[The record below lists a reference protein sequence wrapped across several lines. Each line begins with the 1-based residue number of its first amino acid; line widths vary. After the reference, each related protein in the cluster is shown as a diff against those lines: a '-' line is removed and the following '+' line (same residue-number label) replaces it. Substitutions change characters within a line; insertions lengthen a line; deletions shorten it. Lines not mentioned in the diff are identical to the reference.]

1 MVTHIFLLIILS
13 SDDTVHAVHEKL
25 AKLLHL
31 VALPVVHSAYKI
43 VQGFVKKS
51 TVDSIVGLVQ
61 YSLRSFATSDQIG
74 FDFLILGLLVQ
85 ILWQS

>member
-1 MVTHIFLLIILS
+1 M
-13 SDDTVHAVHEKL
+13 HEKL